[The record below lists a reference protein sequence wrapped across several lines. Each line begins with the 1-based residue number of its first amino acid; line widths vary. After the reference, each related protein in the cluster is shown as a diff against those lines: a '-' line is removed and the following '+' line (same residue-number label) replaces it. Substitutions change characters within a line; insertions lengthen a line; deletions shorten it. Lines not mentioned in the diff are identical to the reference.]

1 MWLPLLPIR
10 CCLARTTRTKTSASS
25 MRKFIAVPAVTSTA
39 PATVKSRRMGQLRP
53 ILLCTRLPL
62 DSLLASQRGPLRGL
76 LGHRL
81 RRRQLPSKCHRRLP
95 LGVGILPTTRV
106 LLRFPV
112 SGNFSSLFHSV
123 CPSDIFLIRRTLLAS
138 ICCLVW
144 KSANHIK

>member
-53 ILLCTRLPL
+53 IHLCTRLPL
-62 DSLLASQRGPLRGL
+62 DSLLASQRGPLLGL

-81 RRRQLPSKCHRRLP
+81 RRRLLPSKCHRRLP
-95 LGVGILPTTRV
+95 LGVEILPTNRV

-112 SGNFSSLFHSV
+112 SG
-123 CPSDIFLIRRTLLAS
+123 IFLRFFIQFVLPTFSFSKNSTSKHLLLS
-138 ICCLVW
+138 LEER
-144 KSANHIK
+144 KPH